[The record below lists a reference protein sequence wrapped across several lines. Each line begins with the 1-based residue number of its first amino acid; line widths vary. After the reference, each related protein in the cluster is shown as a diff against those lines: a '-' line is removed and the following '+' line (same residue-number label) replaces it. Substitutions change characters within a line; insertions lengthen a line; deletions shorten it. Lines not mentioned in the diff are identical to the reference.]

1 MTECRHAALIV
12 DTDESL
18 RARLMPALRESLDR
32 ETPVLM
38 VVGPETERLVR
49 HGLGGLGDRLEW
61 GESGSFYQ
69 RLGFVFEGF
78 RRYLAA
84 QHAVGRTVQVVA
96 EPDLGAG
103 VSPEIPF
110 DRAAA
115 YTSYEAMCNDAYAG
129 YGCPIICIWD
139 RRRHQEEII
148 DSIRTVH
155 NHEVTDAGHVAN
167 RAHVPPPE
175 YLAGRVEVPLNRP
188 PVLADLDLTITT
200 PDDLGAMSRAVAS
213 WAGSRG
219 FSDAA
224 SDDVVIAVGEVASN
238 GLVHGRP
245 PVRVRGWW
253 QGDTL
258 VAQVDD
264 GGGCPLPATA
274 GYVAPGTDPAA
285 ARGLW
290 LARQLAD
297 VVSAST
303 AFGTTSVR
311 LHFPFEVTH
320 RVPS

>member
-1 MTECRHAALIV
+1 MTEFRHAALIV
-12 DTDESL
+12 DSDESL
-18 RARLMPALRESLDR
+18 RSRLVPALHESLDR

-38 VVGPETERLVR
+38 VVGPGTERLVR
-49 HGLGGLGDRLEW
+49 DDLGGLSERLEW
-61 GESGSFYQ
+61 GDTGSFYQ
-69 RLGFVFEGF
+69 RLGFAFEGF

-96 EPDLGAG
+96 EPDLAGG

-115 YTSYEAMCNDAYAG
+115 YTSYEAMCNDAYSG

-139 RRRHQEEII
+139 ERRHPEGII

-155 NHEVTDAGHVAN
+155 DHEVTDAGHVAN
-167 RAHVPPPE
+167 RAHVRPPE
-175 YLAGRVEVPLNRP
+175 YLAGRVEVPMDRP
-188 PVLADLDLTITT
+188 PALADLDLTVAA
-200 PDDLGAMSRAVAS
+200 PDDLGILSRAVAS

-224 SDDVVIAVGEVASN
+224 TGDVVVALVEVAAN
-238 GLVHGRP
+238 GLVHGLP

-253 QGDTL
+253 QGETL

-264 GGGCPLPATA
+264 AGGCPLPALA
-274 GYVAPGTDPAA
+274 GYVPPGPDPAA

-297 VVSAST
+297 VVSTST

-320 RVPS
+320 RVLS